1 MTETVFAALMTTPSV
16 LVNGEFAILYRY
28 QRWHLIRIRNGRLRM
43 LHFMTEGQARKMI
56 HSWGTDGI
64 LEPAAQISERF
75 ADDVNARVL
84 ETPESYLAF
93 LDADKV
99 EILGFEAGIQYPE
112 IVADKKDNFLSKVSK
127 MIETGR
133 SGLYLCFA
141 DE

>member
-1 MTETVFAALMTTPSV
+1 MTEMILSALKTTPSV

-43 LHFMTEGQARKMI
+43 LHFMTEGQAQKMI
-56 HSWGTDGI
+56 ESWYRDGI
-64 LEPAAQISERF
+64 LESAAQISEQF
-75 ADDVNARVL
+75 ANDVDARVL
-84 ETPESYLAF
+84 ETPQSYLAF

-99 EILGFEAGIQYPE
+99 EIFGFDAGIQYPE
-112 IVADKKDNFLSKVSK
+112 VVADKRNNFLAKVSK